1 MRGRRTNWNKRQGPS
16 KVIAL
21 GGIFLALTVIIL
33 YAESIV
39 PTGRLSLYALSS
51 FFVSVIVI
59 EAGIYAGWLFYL
71 ASSLL
76 AFIIVP
82 DKLGL
87 IPYFVFFGV
96 YGLIKHYTEKTTN
109 RVLEYLLKFVFFNLC
124 LVLAFFLAKEVFIG
138 QIEIKLSPW
147 IVIPAL
153 ELVFFIYDFVYTLSI
168 ETYLQ
173 RIRKILF

>member
-1 MRGRRTNWNKRQGPS
+1 MTGRRTHRNNKPSPS

-21 GGIFLALTVIIL
+21 GGIFMALTVIIL

-51 FFVSVIVI
+51 FFVSVILI
-59 EAGIYAGWLFYL
+59 EAGVYAGWLFYL

-87 IPYFVFFGV
+87 IPYFAFFGM
-96 YGLIKHYTEKTTN
+96 YGLIKHYTEKTRN
-109 RVLEYLLKFVFFNLC
+109 RVLEYLLKLGFFNLC
-124 LVLAFFLAKEVFIG
+124 LLLAFILAKEVFIG

-147 IVIPAL
+147 IIIPAL
-153 ELVFFIYDFVYTLSI
+153 ELVFIIYDLVYTLFI
-168 ETYLQ
+168 DTYLE